1 MARVSRASALASTQ
15 SYQAARRCLLKD
27 GQGQQ
32 GVRISFDPVIPGCQA
47 LPFVLFD
54 NPVPCS
60 GLNGILEDI
69 LAEIPIL
76 GQTLFDIE
84 TLFARKG
91 Q

>member
-1 MARVSRASALASTQ
+1 M
-15 SYQAARRCLLKD
+15 KD